1 METGGTGIHDNIQNA
16 ITAIIFSKHTNA
28 SFGIF
33 FSICL
38 CKKKFCNL
46 SLRVPTCLIAGLI
59 NEILSNLNFKRK
71 LEIMKQLK
79 PLALLVLGGIVTLAA
94 CKKDASTADEEIS
107 QAVKDQVY
115 AAGFGTDN
123 IQKIDEGYLVEGDI
137 ILTSEFLSSSPANQ
151 TLRTGTEEQYHTTNL
166 VTGLPRAISLSLSP
180 SLANKPGYSQALA
193 IVRDRY
199 NALGLTLSFIIAAPG
214 KGDINYVDGHG
225 NFLASAGF
233 PGSNGTPFGTIKV
246 NTKSI
251 GIGTSSTFINSLGTI
266 MAHEAG
272 HCIGFRH
279 SDFLDRSVSC
289 GGSHVNEGASTVGAI
304 LIPNTPAA
312 PDGDL
317 GSWMLSCIGS
327 GQNRP
332 FTEFDK
338 AALDF
343 LY

>member
-1 METGGTGIHDNIQNA
+1 
-16 ITAIIFSKHTNA
+16 
-28 SFGIF
+28 
-33 FSICL
+33 
-38 CKKKFCNL
+38 
-46 SLRVPTCLIAGLI
+46 
-59 NEILSNLNFKRK
+59 
-71 LEIMKQLK
+71 MKQLR

-94 CKKDASTADEEIS
+94 CKKDANTAEEEIS

-137 ILTSEFLSSSPANQ
+137 ILTPEYLNSSPANQ
-151 TLRTGTEEQYHTTNL
+151 TLRAGTVEQYHTTNL

-180 SLANKPGYSQALA
+180 NLANKPGYSQALA

-214 KGDINYVDGHG
+214 KGNINYVDGHG

-289 GGSHVNEGASTVGAI
+289 GGSPVNEGASTVGAI